1 MIYKGMIFC
10 IWFVMLSN
18 SCIARAEACE
28 SSSAS
33 AKVGQLD
40 TPIIVTL
47 MQQSFENGQTDL
59 ALQVSESNKSPEVK
73 RITYSGITSASC
85 RYFPVQIAKG
95 GDWGWHML
103 WRESGGV
110 FYSRMDG
117 EAWVSTPPKQL
128 LEVEVSEVNMV
139 VNGEEITV
147 YWKQAEVE
155 WQKQSLTEGKTW
167 RESRPVPTSKR

>member
-1 MIYKGMIFC
+1 MIYKATIFF
-10 IWFVMLSN
+10 IWLVLLINSN
-18 SCIARAEACE
+18 TARAEACE
-28 SSSAS
+28 SAS
-33 AKVGQLD
+33 AKVGQPD
-40 TPIIVTL
+40 TPIVVTL
-47 MQQSFENGQTDL
+47 MQHSFENGQTDL
-59 ALQVSESNKSPEVK
+59 ALQVIEPNKSPEVK

-128 LEVEVSEVNMV
+128 VEVGVSEAKLV

-147 YWKQAEVE
+147 YWKQAGVD
-155 WQKQSLTEGKTW
+155 WQKQSVTEGKTW
-167 RESRPVPTSKR
+167 RETRPVPNSKR